1 MANQKISALTALTG
15 ANVEQLVDVVPIVDG
30 SASATKKI
38 LVSELSQAMNVL
50 GTVQAT
56 TSGTEKDFSIPAW
69 AKEITVQ
76 LSGVSTNGTSNL
88 QIQIGDAGGIET
100 SVYSSNAGGV
110 NNSGALGTFASPIT
124 SGYILMAVNAA
135 SSTWTGHIKLTL
147 FEAAAFTWVASGTVF
162 SADALYENV
171 GVKSL
176 SAALTTVRLTTVN
189 GTDAFDAGK
198 VNVIY
203 S

>member
-1 MANQKISALTALTG
+1 MANAKISALAALTG
-15 ANVEQLVDVVPIVDG
+15 ANVEQLADVVPIVDN

-56 TSGTEKDFSIPAW
+56 TSGTEKDFTIPAW

-110 NNSGALGTFASPIT
+110 NNSGALGTAAAPVT
-124 SGYILMAVNAA
+124 TGYILMTTNTAA
-135 SSTWTGHIKLTL
+135 GTWSGRITLNL
-147 FEAAAFTWVASGTVF
+147 FEAAAFTWIASGTVF
-162 SADALYENV
+162 SADSLYSNA